1 MIREIALNEMKN
13 PSVGAEVWPVQASET
28 AAVVLPELAQ
38 RINGIMMP
46 VPLRCKEDRV
56 AMAAE
61 TLAHFAS
68 RTGLMQDGEPVETVI
83 VDFMANMM
91 HMCEYIGLITPEF
104 NKFPDLLATAEMH
117 FEMEQD
123 PEYE

>member
-1 MIREIALNEMKN
+1 MISEIARNEMQN
-13 PSVGAEVWPVQASET
+13 PLAGPDVWPVEAGE
-28 AAVVLPELAQ
+28 AVVMLPELAR
-38 RINGIMMP
+38 RIEGIIMP
-46 VPLRCKEDRV
+46 VPLRCKEDRA

-83 VDFMANMM
+83 IDFMANLM
-91 HMCEYIGLITPEF
+91 HLCERIGLISPEF

-117 FEMEQD
+117 FEMDQD
-123 PEYE
+123 PDDE

>member
-1 MIREIALNEMKN
+1 MIREIARNEMQN
-13 PSVGAEVWPVQASET
+13 PLAGPDVWPVEAGE
-28 AAVVLPELAQ
+28 AAVMLPELAR
-38 RINGIMMP
+38 RIEGIIMP
-46 VPLRCKEDRV
+46 VPLRCNEDRA

-83 VDFMANMM
+83 VDFMADLM
-91 HMCEYIGLITPEF
+91 HLCEHIGLISPEF

-117 FEMEQD
+117 FEMDQD
-123 PEYE
+123 LDDE

>member
-1 MIREIALNEMKN
+1 MIREIARNDMQN
-13 PSVGAEVWPVQASET
+13 PLAGPDVWPVEAGE
-28 AAVVLPELAQ
+28 AVVMLPELAR
-38 RINGIMMP
+38 RIEGIIMP
-46 VPLRCKEDRV
+46 VPLRCKEDRA

-83 VDFMANMM
+83 VDFVANLM
-91 HMCEYIGLITPEF
+91 HLCEHIGLISPEF

-117 FEMEQD
+117 FEMDQYPDDE
-123 PEYE
+123 

>member
-1 MIREIALNEMKN
+1 MIREIARNDMQN
-13 PSVGAEVWPVQASET
+13 PLAGPDVWPVEAGE
-28 AAVVLPELAQ
+28 AVVMLPELAR
-38 RINGIMMP
+38 RIEGIIMP
-46 VPLRCKEDRV
+46 VPLRCKEDRA

-83 VDFMANMM
+83 VDFVANLM
-91 HMCEYIGLITPEF
+91 HLCEHIGLISPGY

-117 FEMEQD
+117 FEMDQYPDDE
-123 PEYE
+123 